1 MSIKSKLHK
10 LRLISFYKTVW
21 MNVHYF
27 GIEGVFTPHFIISK
41 NVIIRDIRGTVTIDK
56 DSKAWLGFGDVGFI
70 DQKYERMIWDV
81 TGNVVFKG
89 NASFCPGCK
98 VVCMSNGRIEFGK
111 EFSCNARTKIVCN
124 KNITFG
130 DNCMISWDCTF
141 LDTDFHKIVDSEGQ
155 QRNIDESIQIG
166 DHVWICSEVLVL
178 KGSKIP
184 SESVISVRSVVSKEL
199 REEYCIYHNN
209 NICRENSYWEK

>member
-98 VVCMSNGRIEFGK
+98 VVCMSNGRIE
-111 EFSCNARTKIVCN
+111 SMC
-124 KNITFG
+124 
-130 DNCMISWDCTF
+130 
-141 LDTDFHKIVDSEGQ
+141 
-155 QRNIDESIQIG
+155 
-166 DHVWICSEVLVL
+166 
-178 KGSKIP
+178 
-184 SESVISVRSVVSKEL
+184 
-199 REEYCIYHNN
+199 
-209 NICRENSYWEK
+209 